1 MESKDREDLL
11 LEKDQEE
18 EKREDR
24 KEEGENGG
32 TAYTAKGI
40 RRCLAV

>member
-11 LEKDQEE
+11 LEEDQEE

-40 RRCLAV
+40 QRCLAV